1 MFHGTND
8 GEADCVG
15 SSVLQTG
22 TCLSGKSHG
31 WFEVQ
36 ANKWQSRT
44 LKPDLSDLKLDH
56 FPLLLL
62 PPFSPLTFVRSWGTV
77 ENR

>member
-1 MFHGTND
+1 MGLMIVRQIMLAALFYRQ
-8 GEADCVG
+8 APAFR
-15 SSVLQTG
+15 
-22 TCLSGKSHG
+22 GKSHG
-31 WFEVQ
+31 LFEVQ

-62 PPFSPLTFVRSWGTV
+62 PPFSPLPFVRSWGTV